1 MQLCGV
7 ALSIEAGGV
16 VLQLATQTLHRDGQG
31 VSVHRNPPH
40 PVKIE
45 PEAVQFHP
53 GEFRFPA
60 QPGVYPRPEDRR
72 RKGFRDVVVRPGK
85 PMPAFLKIPFGK
97 DPHAP
102 GKVLALLPGMW

>member
-7 ALSIEAGGV
+7 ALNIEVGVV

-31 VSVHRNPPH
+31 VFVHRNPPH

-60 QPGVYPRPEDRR
+60 QPDVYPRPEDRR
-72 RKGFRDVVVRPGK
+72 RKGVRDVVVRPGK
-85 PMPAFLKIPFGK
+85 PMSAFLKIPFGK
-97 DPHAP
+97 DPMSP